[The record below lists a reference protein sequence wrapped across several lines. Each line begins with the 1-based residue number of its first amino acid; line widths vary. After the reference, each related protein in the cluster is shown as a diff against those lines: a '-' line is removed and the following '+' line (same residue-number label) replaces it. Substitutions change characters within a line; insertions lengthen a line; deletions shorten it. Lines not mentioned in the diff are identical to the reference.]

1 MTETKTRPLIDIKTI
16 NLNASFRR
24 LFYDFRME
32 KIKSLFNKDHMVKRI
47 LMSVFGVL
55 ICGIA
60 VGFFKRAMFGVDPF
74 QSFMAGLHNV
84 IPINFGT
91 LYVIVNVIMLLFSLI
106 FDRHYIGLAT
116 FINLFLIGY
125 IAEFSLKTLE
135 SFFPDLS
142 LLGRSV
148 CLIIGI
154 LIICIAA
161 SFYMTADI
169 GVSTYDAVAL
179 IITNT
184 WHIGKFKYV
193 RIITDCVCVAL
204 GVALYFLSGA
214 PVSGIGAVIG
224 AGTIIT
230 AFFMGPLVDLFANKL
245 AKPFLYGKAQEEK

>member
-1 MTETKTRPLIDIKTI
+1 
-16 NLNASFRR
+16 
-24 LFYDFRME
+24 LFYDFPMN
-32 KIKSLFNKDHMVKRI
+32 KIKAFFKKDHMVKRI
-47 LMSVFGVL
+47 LMSIFGVL
-55 ICGIA
+55 ICGVA

-74 QSFMAGLHNV
+74 QSLMAGLDCV
-84 IPINFGT
+84 IPIGFGT

-125 IAEFSLKTLE
+125 IAEFSLKMLE
-135 SFFPDLS
+135 NFFPVLGIP
-142 LLGRSV
+142 GRSV

-154 LIICIAA
+154 LIICVAS

-179 IITNT
+179 IISNT

-193 RIITDCVCVAL
+193 RIVTDVVCVIL

-214 PVSGIGAVIG
+214 SVSGIGAVIG

-230 AFFMGPLVDLFANKL
+230 AFFMGPLVDFFARKL
-245 AKPFLYGKAQEEK
+245 AKPFLYGKVPSGK

>member
-1 MTETKTRPLIDIKTI
+1 MSKP
-16 NLNASFRR
+16 
-24 LFYDFRME
+24 E
-32 KIKSLFNKDHMVKRI
+32 KIFKKDHMIKRI

-74 QSFMAGLHNV
+74 QSLMAGLDSV

-135 SFFPDLS
+135 SFFPGLG
-142 LLGRSV
+142 LVGRSV

-154 LIICIAA
+154 LIICVAS

-179 IITNT
+179 IISNT
-184 WHIGKFKYV
+184 WHIWKFKYV
-193 RIITDCVCVAL
+193 RIITDVVCVIL
-204 GVALYFLSGA
+204 GVVLYFLSGA
-214 PVSGIGAVIG
+214 SIEGIGAVIG
-224 AGTIIT
+224 VGTIIT
-230 AFFMGPLVDLFANKL
+230 AFFMGPLVDFFARKL
-245 AKPFLYGKAQEEK
+245 ARPFLYGKTAASEQSSAE

>member
-1 MTETKTRPLIDIKTI
+1 
-16 NLNASFRR
+16 
-24 LFYDFRME
+24 ME
-32 KIKSLFNKDHMVKRI
+32 KLKSFFNKDHMVKRI
-47 LMSVFGVL
+47 LMSIFGVL
-55 ICGIA
+55 ICGVA

-74 QSFMAGLHNV
+74 QSLMSGLDSI
-84 IPINFGT
+84 IPIDFGT
-91 LYVIVNVIMLLFSLI
+91 LYVIVNVVMLLFSLI

-135 SFFPDLS
+135 KFFPALGIP
-142 LLGRSV
+142 GRSV

-154 LIICIAA
+154 LIICVAS

-179 IITNT
+179 IISNT

-193 RIITDCVCVAL
+193 RIVTDVICVIL
-204 GVALYFLSGA
+204 GVALYFLSGS

-230 AFFMGPLVDLFANKL
+230 AFFMGPLVDFFARKL
-245 AKPFLYGKAQEEK
+245 AKPFLYGKGQEGT

>member
-1 MTETKTRPLIDIKTI
+1 MDKSK
-16 NLNASFRR
+16 SF
-24 LFYDFRME
+24 F
-32 KIKSLFNKDHMVKRI
+32 KKDHMVKRI

-74 QSFMAGLHNV
+74 QSLMAGLERV

-91 LYVIVNVIMLLFSLI
+91 LYVIVNVVMLLFSLI

-116 FINLFLIGY
+116 FINLFFIGY

-135 SFFPDLS
+135 NFFPALG
-142 LLGRSV
+142 LPGRSV
-148 CLIIGI
+148 CLLIGI
-154 LIICIAA
+154 LVICVAS

-179 IITNT
+179 IISNT
-184 WHIGKFKYV
+184 WHVWKFKYV
-193 RIITDCVCVAL
+193 RIVTDCVCVIL
-204 GVALYFLSGA
+204 GVALYFLSGS

-224 AGTIIT
+224 AGTVIT
-230 AFFMGPLVDLFANKL
+230 AFFMGPLVDFFANKL
-245 AKPFLYGKAQEEK
+245 AKPFLYGKVQEER

>member
-1 MTETKTRPLIDIKTI
+1 MLISGVCIMIIPMDK
-16 NLNASFRR
+16 LKSF
-24 LFYDFRME
+24 F
-32 KIKSLFNKDHMVKRI
+32 KKDHMVKRI

-74 QSFMAGLHNV
+74 QSLMAGLDSV

-91 LYVIVNVIMLLFSLI
+91 LYVIVNVVMLLFSLI

-125 IAEFSLKTLE
+125 IAEFSLKTLGN
-135 SFFPDLS
+135 FFPDLG
-142 LLGRSV
+142 LIGRSV
-148 CLIIGI
+148 CLLIGI
-154 LIICIAA
+154 LIICVAS

-179 IITNT
+179 IISNT
-184 WHIGKFKYV
+184 WHVWKFKYV
-193 RIITDCVCVAL
+193 RIVTDCICVIL
-204 GVALYFLSGA
+204 GVALYFLSGS

-224 AGTIIT
+224 AGTVIT
-230 AFFMGPLVDLFANKL
+230 AFFMGPLVDFFANKL
-245 AKPFLYGKAQEEK
+245 AKPFLYGKVQEEK

>member
-1 MTETKTRPLIDIKTI
+1 MPVNAPLGQ
-16 NLNASFRR
+16 
-24 LFYDFRME
+24 LFYDCPME
-32 KIKSLFNKDHMVKRI
+32 KLKSLFKKDHMVKRI

-55 ICGIA
+55 VSGIA

-74 QSFMAGLHNV
+74 QSLMAGLDCV

-91 LYVIVNVIMLLFSLI
+91 LYVIVNVILLLFSLI

-125 IAEFSLKTLE
+125 IAEFSLGMLE
-135 SFFPDLS
+135 KIFPS
-142 LLGRSV
+142 LGILGRSV

-154 LIICIAA
+154 LIICVAA

-193 RIITDCVCVAL
+193 RIITDVVCVIL

-214 PVSGIGAVIG
+214 SVSGIGAVVG
-224 AGTIIT
+224 VGTLIT
-230 AFFMGPLVDLFANKL
+230 AFFMGPLLDFFARKL
-245 AKPFLYGKAQEEK
+245 AKPFLYGKEDQAV

>member
-1 MTETKTRPLIDIKTI
+1 MPV
-16 NLNASFRR
+16 NATLGQ
-24 LFYDFRME
+24 LFYDFPMD
-32 KIKSLFNKDHMVKRI
+32 KLKSFFNKDHMVKRI
-47 LMSVFGVL
+47 LMSIFGVL
-55 ICGIA
+55 ICGVA

-74 QSFMAGLHNV
+74 QSLMAGLDCV

-125 IAEFSLKTLE
+125 IAEFSLNTLE
-135 SFFPDLS
+135 KFFPALGIP
-142 LLGRSV
+142 GRSV

-154 LIICIAA
+154 LIICEAS
-161 SFYMTADI
+161 SFYRTADI

-179 IITNT
+179 IISNT

-193 RIITDCVCVAL
+193 RIVTDVICVIL
-204 GVALYFLSGA
+204 GVMLYFLSGA
-214 PVSGIGAVIG
+214 PVSGIGAVVG

-230 AFFMGPLVDLFANKL
+230 AFFMGPLVDFFARKL
-245 AKPFLYGKAQEEK
+245 AKPFLYGKGQEGT

>member
-1 MTETKTRPLIDIKTI
+1 MIIPVDELK
-16 NLNASFRR
+16 SF
-24 LFYDFRME
+24 
-32 KIKSLFNKDHMVKRI
+32 FNKDHMVKRI

-55 ICGIA
+55 ICGVA

-74 QSFMAGLHNV
+74 QSLMAGLDRV
-84 IPINFGT
+84 IPIDFGT
-91 LYVIVNVIMLLFSLI
+91 LYVIVNVVMLLFSLV

-116 FINLFLIGY
+116 FINLLLIGY
-125 IAEFSLKTLE
+125 IADFSLKTLE
-135 SFFPDLS
+135 YFFPALGIP
-142 LLGRSV
+142 GRSV

-154 LIICIAA
+154 LIICVAS

-193 RIITDCVCVAL
+193 RIITDVVCVII
-204 GVALYFLSGA
+204 GVILYFLSGA
-214 PVSGIGAVIG
+214 PVSGIGAVVG

-230 AFFMGPLVDLFANKL
+230 AFFMGPLVDFFARKL
-245 AKPFLYGKAQEEK
+245 AKPFLYGKTQEEA

>member
-1 MTETKTRPLIDIKTI
+1 MNKLQ
-16 NLNASFRR
+16 SF
-24 LFYDFRME
+24 F
-32 KIKSLFNKDHMVKRI
+32 KKDHMVKRI
-47 LMSVFGVL
+47 LMSIFGVL
-55 ICGIA
+55 ICGVA
-60 VGFFKRAMFGVDPF
+60 VGFFKHAMFGVDPF
-74 QSFMAGLHNV
+74 QSLMAGLDSI

-125 IAEFSLKTLE
+125 IAEFSLNTLE
-135 SFFPDLS
+135 KFFPDLG
-142 LLGRSV
+142 LPGRAV
-148 CLIIGI
+148 CLVIGI
-154 LIICIAA
+154 LIICVAS

-179 IITNT
+179 IISNT

-193 RIITDCVCVAL
+193 RIVTDVICVIL
-204 GVALYFLSGA
+204 GVALYFLSGS

-230 AFFMGPLVDLFANKL
+230 AFFMGPLVDFFARKL
-245 AKPFLYGKAQEEK
+245 AKPFLYGKNQTAN